1 MQKKSILSKLARRI
15 RQLRKINKMTQ
26 EQLAEKADL
35 HFTYIGEIERTEK
48 NPTIT
53 SLEKIA
59 KAFNISLTELVS
71 FPDERPSVGSNVDTL
86 KKALKLLDFAK
97 ELGKIEIEKK

>member
-1 MQKKSILSKLARRI
+1 MQKKGILSKLAKRI

-26 EQLAEKADL
+26 EQLADKADL

-71 FPDERPSVGSNVDTL
+71 FPDEKPGVGSNIVTL
-86 KKALKLLDFAK
+86 KRALKLLDFAK
-97 ELGKIEIEKK
+97 ELGKTEIEKK

>member
-59 KAFNISLTELVS
+59 KAFNISLPELVS
-71 FPDERPSVGSNVDTL
+71 FPDERPGVGSNVDTL
-86 KKALKLLDFAK
+86 KKALKLLNFAK
-97 ELGKIEIEKK
+97 ELGKTEIEKK

>member
-1 MQKKSILSKLARRI
+1 MQKKGILTKLARRM

-26 EQLAEKADL
+26 EQLAEKANL

-71 FPDERPSVGSNVDTL
+71 FPDEKPGVGSNIDTL
-86 KKALKLLDFAK
+86 KKALKLLELAK
-97 ELGKIEIEKK
+97 ELGKTEVNRK

>member
-1 MQKKSILSKLARRI
+1 MKKTPILEKLAKRI
-15 RQLRKINKMTQ
+15 RYLRKTKKMSQ
-26 EQLAEKADL
+26 ENLAEKADL
-35 HFTYIGEIERTEK
+35 HPTYIGTIERAEK

-71 FPDERPSVGSNVDTL
+71 FPEEKPGVGSNIDTL
-86 KKALKLLDFAK
+86 KRALKLLDLAK
-97 ELGKIEIEKK
+97 ELGKTEIKKR

>member
-97 ELGKIEIEKK
+97 ELGKIEKK

>member
-15 RQLRKINKMTQ
+15 RQLRKINKMIQ

-71 FPDERPSVGSNVDTL
+71 FPDEKPGVGSNIDTL
-86 KKALKLLDFAK
+86 KKALKLLELAK
-97 ELGKIEIEKK
+97 ELGKTEVNRK

>member
-35 HFTYIGEIERTEK
+35 LFTYICEIERTEK

-53 SLEKIA
+53 SSEKIA

-71 FPDERPSVGSNVDTL
+71 FPDERPGVGSNIDTL
-86 KKALKLLDFAK
+86 RRALKLLELAK
-97 ELGKIEIEKK
+97 ELGKTEIEKK

>member
-1 MQKKSILSKLARRI
+1 
-15 RQLRKINKMTQ
+15 MTQ

-97 ELGKIEIEKK
+97 ELGKIEKK

>member
-1 MQKKSILSKLARRI
+1 
-15 RQLRKINKMTQ
+15 MTQ

-86 KKALKLLDFAK
+86 EKALKLLDFAK
-97 ELGKIEIEKK
+97 ELGKIEKK